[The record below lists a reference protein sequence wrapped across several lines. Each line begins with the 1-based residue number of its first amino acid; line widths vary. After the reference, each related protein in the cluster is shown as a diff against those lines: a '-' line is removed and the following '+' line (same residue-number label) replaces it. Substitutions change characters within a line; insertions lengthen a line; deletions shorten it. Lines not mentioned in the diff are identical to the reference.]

1 MSSSVISSPSPPVSD
16 KNERRSQS
24 PRITCTAHGCNQSFS
39 SASELAIHKQKHQM
53 TLKLGPSRTGLAD
66 MLPFD
71 QTPTPTKFL
80 QYGKE
85 TGLFDEIS
93 NPFDNE
99 FKRNTTPGHSLK
111 EKARRSAVPGLI
123 INNQKAKTP
132 TSFSVSNHIGLAPVA
147 QPVHVIT
154 LTPTLP
160 SPVGALSGA
169 PFFIPPLPSPQTFLP
184 SPAALISPSIVPF
197 SAPGLP
203 FPNMQAVVEA
213 QQAAITQAFINAA
226 VANSNNN
233 QQHLHQHQQHH
244 QPVSQPH
251 EESNAPNQSHMVAS
265 RTSSMTDLPEND
277 VNPFPTHTVSV
288 PVHNNPTPPS
298 CHALQVGQNM
308 AAAPVGSA
316 SVIQQHSQ
324 MNMEPQRRA
333 LTQSNSMDHQQNHHN
348 VMSANLERKPSFP
361 GETSVITQ
369 APANSSTALQMNP
382 NMNMH
387 NANSVGYQYNMSPY
401 THTDVTRVSSHPVLT
416 LSRSVPTP
424 HNNNQNHSQL
434 PHQNSLPNIDAK
446 QKLKETLTSNNP
458 NLQVEHSSMSFQIK
472 EEDRSQH
479 LKSTEN
485 EELFGYL
492 SDQNEV
498 SSSSIID
505 GGVSKTGRR
514 RGRQTALDPDQKRMR
529 FLERNRAA
537 ASRCRA
543 KKKQWVNGLESKAK
557 ELCSS
562 NVNLQ
567 NEVANL
573 REEVAKLKQL
583 LLAHRDCPI
592 TRIQQQKLVSAGGDP
607 TAVVTNPAQAAASL
621 LGLSQEDGNSES
633 NASEDVK
640 GFNLP
645 LSHTNS
651 NGSLNG
657 DDSQES
663 NGLHQMQQQ
672 QTSVLVNHSFKQELS
687 PEGYS
692 VLPQST
698 NTSAIVMNSNY
709 AASSSSLSSTS
720 ST

>member
-446 QKLKETLTSNNP
+446 Q
-458 NLQVEHSSMSFQIK
+458 
-472 EEDRSQH
+472 
-479 LKSTEN
+479 
-485 EELFGYL
+485 
-492 SDQNEV
+492 QNEV